1 MYIYLP
7 VVCAAILRRP
17 TPDSAHVGKSKFTCE
32 SQVIPDTLFGVRDRP
47 ISAHRSGC
55 PVNICLERFGDRWS
69 LLILRDMMVRAYSTF
84 KEFET
89 SGEGIATNTLSVRL
103 RKLEEDGIISSET
116 DSKDRRRVNYW
127 LTEKGID
134 LAPVMLELL
143 IWGAKHEETAAP
155 CSVIATM
162 ADNREAV
169 LAEVRR
175 RWQERDPVPF
185 LPPFTDNTKPGS
197 ASGNGMKQS
206 KSRSKRN
213 RA

>member
-1 MYIYLP
+1 
-7 VVCAAILRRP
+7 
-17 TPDSAHVGKSKFTCE
+17 
-32 SQVIPDTLFGVRDRP
+32 LFGVRDRP

-55 PVNICLERFGDRWS
+55 PVNVCLERFGDRWS

-116 DSKDRRRVNYW
+116 NPKDRRRVNYR

-162 ADNREAV
+162 AENREAV

-175 RWQERDPVPF
+175 RWLDRDPVPF
-185 LPPFTDNTKPGS
+185 LPPFPGESQPGS
-197 ASGNGMKQS
+197 ASKTGLMQFE
-206 KSRSKRN
+206 SRSKRKE
-213 RA
+213 A